1 MSLDEVRAIYPA
13 ITSLTTTD
21 ERGAMDAYA
30 GDRTKSDAVVCAG
43 VRAFQAIVVRLS
55 EADLATAARFEMQP

>member
-1 MSLDEVRAIYPA
+1 
-13 ITSLTTTD
+13 
-21 ERGAMDAYA
+21 MDAYA